1 MARARPVLVTG
12 ATGFVGRALVPALL
26 AAGHRV
32 RATARRPPAS
42 ADRRVEWVAAD
53 LARPGELPR
62 VVAGVRAAYFLVHAL
77 AAGGDYPEVE
87 RRTAAAFAREAAQA
101 RVNRIVYLGGV
112 RPRGRPSRHLASRLA
127 VGEVL
132 RAGAVPAL
140 ELRASMIVGAG
151 SASWQVVRDVA
162 LRLPAMVLPAWA
174 ASRTRPVALE
184 DVVAALV
191 AALDVPLGA
200 RGAVADLPGPE
211 VLTVREILE
220 RVAALRGR
228 ALPALATPLP
238 APRLSAVWLRLV
250 SGADVRVVQEL
261 VQGLEHDLLPDAAAG
276 FWDRIGR
283 RRLVGFDAAA
293 RRALASERPA
303 HGLAGTLYRLGE
315 ELLRAVGPAPARR
328 SPARG
333 RGTRKRRRSSPDLHR
348 PAEAGLG
355 GGETR
360 SLTPRRRTT
369 K

>member
-1 MARARPVLVTG
+1 MARARPVVVTG

-32 RATARRPPAS
+32 RATARRLPA
-42 ADRRVEWVAAD
+42 APDRRVEWIAAD
-53 LARPGELPR
+53 LARPAELPR
-62 VVAGVRAAYFLVHAL
+62 VLAGARAAFFLVHGL

-87 RRTAAAFAREAAQA
+87 RRTAAAFAREAARA
-101 RVNRIVYLGGV
+101 RVGRIVYLGGV
-112 RPRGRPSRHLASRLA
+112 QPRGRPSRHLASRLA

-162 LRLPAMVLPAWA
+162 LRLPAMLLPAWA
-174 ASRTRPVALE
+174 RSRTRPVAVE

-191 AALDVPLGA
+191 AALDLPLAA

-228 ALPALATPLP
+228 ALPALATPFP
-238 APRLSAVWLRLV
+238 VPRFSSAWLRLV
-250 SGADVRVVQEL
+250 SGGDARVVREL
-261 VQGLEHDLLPDAAAG
+261 VEGLAHDLLPDDAAS

-293 RRALASERPA
+293 RRALAAERPA
-303 HGLAGTLYRLGE
+303 AGLAAALYRLEE
-315 ELLRAVGPAPARR
+315 ELLSAVGPAAARR
-328 SPARG
+328 SPARR
-333 RGTRKRRRSSPDLHR
+333 RGPRKSRH
-348 PAEAGLG
+348 
-355 GGETR
+355 ETP
-360 SLTPRRRTT
+360 SLTRRPRS
-369 K
+369 KN